1 MVTEIQHRKVLE
13 TLVINFTEAFN
24 REDIEAVMSYFSD
37 DAVYEEFTGVE
48 NVGLSAIRK
57 SLEPQFSGVFGK
69 MRFHTEDM
77 FIDTSK
83 GKAMVRW
90 LLTLEEEERAGAYRG
105 LDFGRVNWV
114 SGYPQEDPI
123 ERMYRTEYRNR
134 YGDIYPHRPD
144 PADFTRR

>member
-105 LDFGRVNWV
+105 LDLLHFINGKLVQKLTYCKANI
-114 SGYPQEDPI
+114 PLILKKAEMQE
-123 ERMYRTEYRNR
+123 
-134 YGDIYPHRPD
+134 GGGW
-144 PADFTRR
+144 PA